1 MSESEY
7 KKKEMPIVITPEQL
21 SEEALS
27 GIIENFI
34 LREGTDYGMVE
45 VSYEKK
51 AQQVRRQI
59 EKGDIKIIFD
69 QTSET
74 VSLLTATAYRKLMSE
89 YQPPTKI

>member
-1 MSESEY
+1 MSED
-7 KKKEMPIVITPEQL
+7 KKKEMPIVVSPEQL

-69 QTSET
+69 QTTES
-74 VSLLTATAYRKLMSE
+74 VSLLTATAYKKLMSE
-89 YQPPTKI
+89 HQPPTKI